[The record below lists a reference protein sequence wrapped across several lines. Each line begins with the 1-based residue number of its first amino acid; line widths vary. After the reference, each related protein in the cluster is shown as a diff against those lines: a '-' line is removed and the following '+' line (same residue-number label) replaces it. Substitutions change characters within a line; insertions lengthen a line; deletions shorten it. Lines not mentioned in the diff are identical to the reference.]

1 MELRLKPVFKM
12 TWFAFFLSVLSLI
25 ILLFVFETK
34 GDTGIA
40 LWLLFMI
47 VVFLI
52 SLPLHF
58 ILLISVIILHFKGKG
73 SQLKWIRIY
82 FIIAVVGHLI
92 GGASIGAFDE
102 VIGQYEE
109 YKRYQEE
116 PYQVDL
122 ENGVMLGSNTQLQTV
137 LDALANGANPNGHT
151 KNTRIP
157 LIIQAVQKAD
167 IPIINALIKAGANP
181 NIRSPIIH
189 TTSPSYSIDKPTSLD
204 IASLYNDEKMM
215 EIINI
220 LLKAG
225 ADPAGTS
232 LMLSACFHGKI
243 QLYNLVVEH
252 ETTKYKDNKGR
263 NCLHL
268 AARTGQVEMANFLLN
283 ISVHSQLMIEKF
295 LNTADDKNDY
305 PLDIAI
311 LRKYYKTAL
320 TIAKAGGKSN
330 NKRTKKYFINLQSDN
345 EIVLQ
350 LQNILHEEEYE

>member
-1 MELRLKPVFKM
+1 MELRSKSVFKM
-12 TWFAFFLSVLSLI
+12 TWFALFLSVLSLI
-25 ILLFVFETK
+25 LLLFVFETK

-40 LWLLFMI
+40 LWFLFM
-47 VVFLI
+47 VVVYLI
-52 SLPLHF
+52 SLPVHF

-73 SQLKWIRIY
+73 SQLKWIRVY

-92 GGASIGAFDE
+92 GAASIGAFDE
-102 VIGQYEE
+102 LIGQFEE
-109 YKRYQEE
+109 YQRYQEE

-122 ENGVMLGSNTQLQTV
+122 ENGVMLGSNKQLQTV

-151 KNTRIP
+151 KNSRIP
-157 LIIQAVQKAD
+157 LLIQAVQKAD
-167 IPIINALIKAGANP
+167 IPIINALLKAGANP
-181 NIRSPIIH
+181 NIRSPFNH
-189 TTSPSYSIDKPTSLD
+189 TTSKSYSIDKPTSLEV
-204 IASLYNDEKMM
+204 ASIDNDEKMM

-232 LMLSACFHGKI
+232 LIPSSCFHGKI
-243 QLYNLVVEH
+243 KLYDLALEH
-252 ETTKYKDNKGR
+252 KVTNYKDNKGR

-268 AARTGQVEMANFLLN
+268 AARTGQVETLKILLN
-283 ISVHSQLMIEKF
+283 NSNYSQMMIEKF
-295 LNTADDKNDY
+295 LNATDDLENY

-311 LRKYYKTAL
+311 KRKHYQAAL

-330 NKRTKKYFINLQSDN
+330 NKHVRKYFLNLQSDN

-350 LQNILHEEEYE
+350 LQNLLLME

>member
-1 MELRLKPVFKM
+1 MELRLKPIFKM
-12 TWFAFFLSVLSLI
+12 TWLALFLSVLSLI
-25 ILLFVFETK
+25 ILLLVFETK
-34 GDTGIA
+34 GDTGIV

-82 FIIAVVGHLI
+82 LIVSVVGHLI
-92 GGASIGAFDE
+92 GAASIGAFDKL
-102 VIGQYEE
+102 IGQFEE

-122 ENGVMLGSNTQLQTV
+122 ENGVMLGSKKQLQTV
-137 LDALANGANPNGHT
+137 LEALANGANPNGHT
-151 KNTRIP
+151 KYSRIP
-157 LIIQAVQKAD
+157 LLIQAIQKAD

-181 NIRSPIIH
+181 NIRSPFEH
-189 TTSPSYSIDKPTSLD
+189 TTSKSYSINKATSLD
-204 IASLYNDEKMM
+204 IAALDNDEKMM

-232 LMLSACFHGKI
+232 LIPSACFHGKI
-243 QLYNLVVEH
+243 KLYDLAVEH
-252 ETTKYKDNKGR
+252 EVTNYIDNKGR

-268 AARTGQVEMANFLLN
+268 AARTGQIETLEILLN
-283 ISVHSQLMIEKF
+283 NSIYSQMMIEKF
-295 LNTADDKNDY
+295 LNAADDIEDY

-311 LRKYYKTAL
+311 KRKHYQAAL

-330 NKRTKKYFINLQSDN
+330 NKHTKKYFINLQSDN
-345 EIVLQ
+345 EFILQ
-350 LQNILHEEEYE
+350 LQNLLQNRS